1 MLLHRVETYLRI
13 TRTPPTRFG
22 RDVLNDPCLV
32 FDLRD
37 GRRLRPVTEA
47 KVNAFLIAHSPQAT
61 SGGHRYGRR

>member
-1 MLLHRVETYLRI
+1 MLLHRVETYLRM

-47 KVNAFLIAHSPQAT
+47 KVDAFLIAHAPQAT
-61 SGGHRYGRR
+61 SEVNRYGRR

>member
-1 MLLHRVETYLRI
+1 MLLHRVEIYLRI

-47 KVNAFLIAHSPQAT
+47 KVDAFLIAHAPPAT
-61 SGGHRYGRR
+61 SGDNRYGRR